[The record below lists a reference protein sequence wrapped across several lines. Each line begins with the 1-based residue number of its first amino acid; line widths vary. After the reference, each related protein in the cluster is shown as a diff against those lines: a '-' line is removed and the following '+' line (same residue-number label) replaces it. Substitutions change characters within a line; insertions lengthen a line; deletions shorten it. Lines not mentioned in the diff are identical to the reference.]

1 VRRRRNWR
9 PREYDAMKYRYL
21 ILLLAT
27 CIASCTV
34 ETRVDSDESDT
45 LAAEADSAIPSS
57 RDTAV
62 AGTRLP
68 RPDSLWQSASDE
80 VDGARLYPVD
90 EADQDPSFFAYRMRL
105 MDAVVRRDAEA
116 LFELTSP
123 NIRASFGDAAG
134 HQGIREMWDPDDPQ
148 SELWETLGTVLS
160 GGGTFMDEQYVSGD
174 VEAAFQAPYYYA
186 RFPGERFDAFQSGI
200 IVVDEVVVRSE
211 PREDAS
217 AIDTVGFQIV
227 GVESLE
233 PVGTVNDRWI
243 GVELDDDRSGY
254 VPASAVESPIGY
266 RAVFQKHDG
275 QWQMMAFVAGD

>member
-1 VRRRRNWR
+1 
-9 PREYDAMKYRYL
+9 
-21 ILLLAT
+21 
-27 CIASCTV
+27 
-34 ETRVDSDESDT
+34 
-45 LAAEADSAIPSS
+45 
-57 RDTAV
+57 
-62 AGTRLP
+62 
-68 RPDSLWQSASDE
+68 
-80 VDGARLYPVD
+80 
-90 EADQDPSFFAYRMRL
+90 
-105 MDAVVRRDAEA
+105 
-116 LFELTSP
+116 
-123 NIRASFGDAAG
+123 
-134 HQGIREMWDPDDPQ
+134 
-148 SELWETLGTVLS
+148 
-160 GGGTFMDEQYVSGD
+160 

-200 IVVDEVVVRSE
+200 IVADEVVVRSE